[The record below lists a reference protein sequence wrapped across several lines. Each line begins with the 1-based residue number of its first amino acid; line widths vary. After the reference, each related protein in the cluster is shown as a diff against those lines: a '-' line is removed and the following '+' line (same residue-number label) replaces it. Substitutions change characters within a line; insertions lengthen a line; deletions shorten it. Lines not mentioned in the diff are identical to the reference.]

1 MTKGTRRR
9 ILLAFWLIVIFG
21 LSSIPALPGDYAK
34 LPPGFDKLAHF
45 VEYSVL
51 AVLLHQVLMMNGRR
65 NQNLIALVVVIICIA
80 IAGLDEIYQS
90 LIPGRQSSI
99 TDLYADLAGIITGTF
114 VSLMLYRRGIPR
126 ADVS

>member
-1 MTKGTRRR
+1 MNKGTRRR
-9 ILLAFWLIVIFG
+9 ILLALWIIVIFG

-34 LPPGFDKLAHF
+34 LPQGFDKIAHF
-45 VEYSVL
+45 MEYSVL
-51 AVLLHQVLMMNGRR
+51 AILFHQVIMMNRRR
-65 NQNLIALVVVIICIA
+65 NQNLIALVVVIICVA

-90 LIPGRQSSI
+90 LIPGRQSSV

-114 VSLMLYRRGIPR
+114 VSLILYRKGIPR